1 MFPVYEEK
9 KESLQMPN
17 MDGAEVVRNIR
28 KLNRTDALTI
38 PVIAMTANAF
48 KEDIQKCMD
57 AGMNEHLSK
66 PVDIKKMLEVLG
78 SYRRKWNNCEK
89 RRNL

>member
-1 MFPVYEEK
+1 
-9 KESLQMPN
+9 MPN

-38 PVIAMTANAF
+38 PAIAMTANAF

-57 AGMNEHLSK
+57 AGMNEHLAK

>member
-1 MFPVYEEK
+1 
-9 KESLQMPN
+9 
-17 MDGAEVVRNIR
+17 
-28 KLNRTDALTI
+28 
-38 PVIAMTANAF
+38 MTANAF

-57 AGMNEHLSK
+57 AGMNEHLAK

>member
-1 MFPVYEEK
+1 
-9 KESLQMPN
+9 MPN
-17 MDGAEVVRNIR
+17 MDGAEGVRNIR
-28 KLNRTDALTI
+28 KLNRTDDLTI

-57 AGMNEHLSK
+57 AGMNEHLAK

>member
-1 MFPVYEEK
+1 
-9 KESLQMPN
+9 MPN

-38 PVIAMTANAF
+38 PVISMTANAF

-57 AGMNEHLSK
+57 AGMNEHLAK

>member
-1 MFPVYEEK
+1 
-9 KESLQMPN
+9 MPN
-17 MDGAEVVRNIR
+17 MDGAEVVRHIR

-57 AGMNEHLSK
+57 AGMNEHLAK

>member
-1 MFPVYEEK
+1 
-9 KESLQMPN
+9 MPN
-17 MDGAEVVRNIR
+17 MDGAEVVRYIR

-57 AGMNEHLSK
+57 AGMNEHLAK

>member
-1 MFPVYEEK
+1 
-9 KESLQMPN
+9 MPN